1 MVSPPL
7 SPEYKTVIALTQ
19 NTTSAASTDR
29 QIMSDFLFIRY
40 SSFASCITC
49 RVFVYA
55 TTYNKLR
62 DYLRQVTSPQ
72 LTKIHINLFN
82 VKNTSNQCSIWKL
95 FSGPK
100 DNFFDLSDNFI
111 AKKENKSIVIEFLL
125 TVCDILRHALIKRLP
140 VRVNDIVT

>member
-1 MVSPPL
+1 M
-7 SPEYKTVIALTQ
+7 
-19 NTTSAASTDR
+19 
-29 QIMSDFLFIRY
+29 
-40 SSFASCITC
+40 
-49 RVFVYA
+49 FVYV

-95 FSGPK
+95 FCGFK
-100 DNFFDLSDNFI
+100 DNFFDLYDNFI

-125 TVCDILRHALIKRLP
+125 TVGDILRHALIKRLP

>member
-1 MVSPPL
+1 M
-7 SPEYKTVIALTQ
+7 
-19 NTTSAASTDR
+19 
-29 QIMSDFLFIRY
+29 
-40 SSFASCITC
+40 
-49 RVFVYA
+49 FVHV

-72 LTKIHINLFN
+72 LTKVHINLFN

-100 DNFFDLSDNFI
+100 DNFFDLYDNFI

-125 TVCDILRHALIKRLP
+125 TVGDVLRHALIKRLP